1 MESGSWKPAS
11 GLPALRRAYAF
22 YVFLGI
28 PMTSPDDTGA
38 AFADL
43 APAPVGSTLAATLA
57 DRLREMIIEG
67 ELAPG
72 TRLNERAL
80 CDRLGASRTP
90 LREAFRLLAAE
101 HLVELQPNRGA
112 QVVSLSD
119 DDIRESFE
127 VMGALEALAGELA
140 CRHIT
145 ADEVAEVKALTF
157 EMLACHARR
166 DLPAYYRLNRTI
178 HDRINA
184 AARNALLRQ
193 VYTTLNL
200 RIQNLRFRS
209 NFDQFKWDKAAR
221 EHAEMIDALEARDGA
236 RDSVRCC
243 ATILREKGRG
253 GARDAARQ
261 RSVAMNAPDIRA
273 ADLSSAHRRRGPGAP
288 ASRSTGRRRALR
300 SCVARPLFDRCVDL
314 PDRAGRR
321 RGARVARRCGRN
333 ARIGA
338 RVRGAESFRAE
349 AAVRSAGRR
358 SARRSSSI
366 TRSTLNRVLSF
377 DRDAMT
383 VTVEPG
389 IVLDALNAWL
399 RPHGVWFPVDVSPRR
414 RRRWAAW
421 PATTRA
427 ARARSRTATW
437 CTTWSRS
444 THWLA
449 DGTEARFGPERETG
463 CLAQCRARLDAV
475 RAVAER
481 ERDEIDAHG
490 CRR

>member
-1 MESGSWKPAS
+1 
-11 GLPALRRAYAF
+11 
-22 YVFLGI
+22 
-28 PMTSPDDTGA
+28 MTSPDDTGT
-38 AFADL
+38 AFTDL
-43 APAPVGSTLAATLA
+43 ASAPVGSTLAATLA
-57 DRLREMIIEG
+57 DRMREMIIEG

-80 CDRLGASRTP
+80 CDRFGASRTP

-184 AARNALLRQ
+184 AAGNALLRQ

-236 RDSVRCC
+236 RLGALLRNH
-243 ATILREKGRG
+243 LREKGEAVLETLRG
-253 GARDAARQ
+253 NG
-261 RSVAMNAPDIRA
+261 
-273 ADLSSAHRRRGPGAP
+273 
-288 ASRSTGRRRALR
+288 
-300 SCVARPLFDRCVDL
+300 
-314 PDRAGRR
+314 
-321 RGARVARRCGRN
+321 
-333 ARIGA
+333 
-338 RVRGAESFRAE
+338 
-349 AAVRSAGRR
+349 
-358 SARRSSSI
+358 
-366 TRSTLNRVLSF
+366 
-377 DRDAMT
+377 
-383 VTVEPG
+383 
-389 IVLDALNAWL
+389 
-399 RPHGVWFPVDVSPRR
+399 
-414 RRRWAAW
+414 
-421 PATTRA
+421 
-427 ARARSRTATW
+427 RSR
-437 CTTWSRS
+437 
-444 THWLA
+444 
-449 DGTEARFGPERETG
+449 
-463 CLAQCRARLDAV
+463 
-475 RAVAER
+475 
-481 ERDEIDAHG
+481 
-490 CRR
+490 